1 MNMTAMLNPNAVIRA
16 KSAFVTQRV
25 VDERVI
31 PAGVYRSWERCISS
45 ELRQGD
51 PIEFLP
57 VPRSNLMQLRDSN
70 SYLLDASTP
79 QLERL
84 GNAVCGAGYVVLLT
98 DTQGHALK
106 VVGALDRRD
115 GMMWCAHR
123 EGVNL
128 SESVIGTSAM
138 ACAIAER
145 KAMNV
150 FCEEH
155 FFDSNNVF
163 QCSAAPIID
172 PLGNI
177 VGSVN
182 VARTRSLPNPGILT
196 FVKQCAR
203 EIEEELLRR
212 RPSFLSIRLTWQS
225 VKNYSGESL
234 VLAFGSDGEIVA
246 VNEIAR
252 IFLRCSALAGQIRFE
267 DIFDVSFGEFVRHI
281 RIADTPVVLRFH
293 HGTVMYATV
302 VSLGEK
308 PIAMSERRIVSD
320 VEFTSIDDIAPR
332 IEFGD
337 RSINMQIATALRTAK
352 AGLPVLVLGET
363 GSGKEVVAN
372 AIHTALVGAR
382 GKLIAVNCAAIPE
395 NLIEAELFGHV
406 EGAFTGSKRGGSPG
420 KIEQADGGT
429 LFLDE
434 IGDMPLCLQARLLRV
449 LETKTVCRL
458 GSGTTRHVRF
468 ILICATHQNIGLE
481 VREGRFRRDLFY
493 RINGAAIELPPIRQ
507 RPGIR
512 ELVRYLLKDIS
523 GGTRSLSKSAEELL
537 CRHLWP
543 GNVRELHHALTYAHA
558 MAPQGE
564 QLQPNDFR
572 LEIQNPSGDVS
583 ELSGNRIG
591 ILSDLEQEA
600 VKNALTNA
608 DGHVGR
614 AAKALGISR
623 ATLYRWLKRER
634 AA

>member
-1 MNMTAMLNPNAVIRA
+1 MNMTAMLNPTAVIRA
-16 KSAFVTQRV
+16 KSAFLTHRI
-25 VDERVI
+25 VDERVV

-51 PIEFLP
+51 PIEFMP

-70 SYLLDASTP
+70 SHLLDASTP

-84 GNAVCGAGYVVLLT
+84 GNAVGGAGYVVLLT
-98 DTQGHALK
+98 DTHGHALK

-115 GMMWCAHR
+115 GMMWHAHR

-128 SESVIGTSAM
+128 SEPVIGTSAM
-138 ACAIAER
+138 ACAMAER

-150 FCEEH
+150 FCDEH
-155 FFDSNNVF
+155 FFDINNVF

-172 PLGNI
+172 SFGNV

-182 VARTRSLPNPGILT
+182 VARTRSLPNPGMLT

-212 RPSFLSIRLTWQS
+212 RPSFLSIRLTWQPS
-225 VKNYSGESL
+225 KNYSGESL
-234 VLAFGSDGEIVA
+234 VLVFGSDGEILA

-252 IFLRCSALAGQIRFE
+252 VFLRCSALAGQARFE
-267 DIFDVSFGEFVRHI
+267 DIFDFGFGEFVRCI
-281 RIADTPVVLRFH
+281 RMADGPVGLRMH
-293 HGTVMYATV
+293 DGTVMHATL
-302 VSLGEK
+302 VSLVERSF
-308 PIAMSERRIVSD
+308 ARSERRIASGKD
-320 VEFTSIDDIAPR
+320 VPGINDIDPQ

-337 RSINMQIATALRTAK
+337 RSINMQIATAIKTAK

-363 GSGKEVVAN
+363 GAGKEIVAN
-372 AIHTALVGAR
+372 AIHNALVGGR

-420 KIEQADGGT
+420 KIELADGGT

-449 LETKTVCRL
+449 LETKSVCRL
-458 GSGTTRHVRF
+458 GSGTMRHVSF
-468 ILICATHQNIGLE
+468 VLVCATHQKIDLA
-481 VREGRFRRDLFY
+481 VKEGRFRRDLFY
-493 RINGAAIELPPIRQ
+493 RINGAVIELSPVRT

-512 ELVRYLLKDIS
+512 ELIRILLAEIS
-523 GGTRSLSKSAEELL
+523 AGSRSISKSAEDLL
-537 CRHLWP
+537 CRHMWP
-543 GNVRELHHALTYAHA
+543 GNVRELRHALTYAHA
-558 MAPQGE
+558 MAPQGD
-564 QLQPNDFR
+564 QLQPGDFR
-572 LEIQNPSGDVS
+572 LEIQNPSEGAG
-583 ELSGNRIG
+583 ELPGNRAG
-591 ILSDLEQEA
+591 ILGDLEKEA
-600 VKNALTNA
+600 VKNALRAA

-614 AAKALGISR
+614 AAKILGISR
-623 ATLYRWLKRER
+623 ATLYRWIKRG
-634 AA
+634 